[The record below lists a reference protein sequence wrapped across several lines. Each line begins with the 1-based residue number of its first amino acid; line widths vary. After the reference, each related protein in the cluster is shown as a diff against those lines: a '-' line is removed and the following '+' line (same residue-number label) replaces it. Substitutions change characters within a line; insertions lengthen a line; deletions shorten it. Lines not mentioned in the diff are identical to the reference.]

1 MTWLGPQC
9 PPQDST
15 GSQAFTSMEATKS
28 GGSAGFGCT
37 ALNGNEETPG
47 LGGEVADLL
56 RVLTPHNL
64 RHKVN

>member
-1 MTWLGPQC
+1 
-9 PPQDST
+9 
-15 GSQAFTSMEATKS
+15 MEATKS

-56 RVLTPHNL
+56 RVLTPYNL